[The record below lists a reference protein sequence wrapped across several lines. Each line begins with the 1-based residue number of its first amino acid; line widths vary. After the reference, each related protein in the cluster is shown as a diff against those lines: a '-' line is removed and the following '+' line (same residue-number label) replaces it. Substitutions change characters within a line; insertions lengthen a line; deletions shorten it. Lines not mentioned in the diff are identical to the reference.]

1 MLWWD
6 WREETKGW
14 VPLYSNHP
22 MSCVSSSDHRR
33 NLRSTTPVPCVHL
46 YLLIPLELH
55 QNQWWWD
62 NYKRANIND
71 ISLNETWTAGSAVG
85 VRWIRFPSFCQPRIH
100 CWGPHCRPLPSR
112 SRSKSHHQKAR
123 TRATGPLIESLPL
136 SSPPTWSA
144 GMVAYSSTP
153 LTASD
158 FDVLILLQF
167 CINSKVIW

>member
-100 CWGPHCRPLPSR
+100 CWGLTVVPFHHVRGPKATTKKPEREQQGHWLSPSHYLRLPRDRPASSLTLQPPSLR
-112 SRSKSHHQKAR
+112 QISMYWSSSKS
-123 TRATGPLIESLPL
+123 
-136 SSPPTWSA
+136 
-144 GMVAYSSTP
+144 V
-153 LTASD
+153 LT
-158 FDVLILLQF
+158 VR
-167 CINSKVIW
+167 